1 LKRDVSVSVCRTC
14 GLRLFPPRLL
24 CPACGGASWSREPA
38 GSGTVEEG
46 TTVRH
51 AVGAAGDVPVSL
63 ASVRLDAGPVVVAG
77 VDAQARPGDRVEVTD
92 ADRVWARRVRRGSTD

>member
-1 LKRDVSVSVCRTC
+1 MKGAISLSVCRTC
-14 GLRLFPPRLL
+14 GRRLFPLRLL

-38 GSGTVEEG
+38 GPGTVEEV

-51 AVGAAGDVPVSL
+51 AVGADGDVSVSL

-77 VDAQARPGDRVEVTD
+77 VDADVLRGDRVELAA
-92 ADRVWARRVRRGSTD
+92 ADRVCARRLTPGSAD

>member
-14 GLRLFPPRLL
+14 GGRLFPPRLL
-24 CPACGGASWSREPA
+24 CPACGGASWSSEPA
-38 GSGTVEEG
+38 GPGTVEEV

-51 AVGAAGDVPVSL
+51 AVGADSDVSVSL

-77 VDAQARPGDRVEVTD
+77 VDAHALPGDRVELAD
-92 ADRVWARRVRRGSTD
+92 ADRVCARRLTRGSAD